1 MLFVRFIFGIF
12 AFYQDRT
19 VYVDRKLREGKDCEL
34 GHKLRSHKAQL
45 RLCRCTAHDSVSAGN
60 NMCFLIVET
69 MILFSRFMINGK
81 FKITFIKNISFLKH
95 FKYSH
100 F

>member
-34 GHKLRSHKAQL
+34 GLKAQS
-45 RLCRCTAHDSVSAGN
+45 TAAFMSVH
-60 NMCFLIVET
+60 CL
-69 MILFSRFMINGK
+69 
-81 FKITFIKNISFLKH
+81 
-95 FKYSH
+95 
-100 F
+100 

>member
-1 MLFVRFIFGIF
+1 MSW
-12 AFYQDRT
+12 DS
-19 VYVDRKLREGKDCEL
+19 K
-34 GHKLRSHKAQL
+34 HKAQL
-45 RLCRCTAHDSVSAGN
+45 RLCRCTAYDSVSAGN

-95 FKYSH
+95 FKYGH